1 MRFTYNH
8 SWAFLKVVILFS
20 IGYFVVS
27 CSSEVPEA
35 QRYDFAPATKDQ
47 ELEVMAYIN
56 AYRLD
61 HDLQALLQSPLIKG
75 VAYTHSIYMAEE
87 QAASHD
93 FFFDRK
99 RYLMRDMEALSVA
112 ENVGYGYTTV
122 TGLFQAWLAS
132 SSHRSVIEGDYSHF
146 DISAEQD
153 VLGRWYY
160 TNIFIKK

>member
-1 MRFTYNH
+1 MVF
-8 SWAFLKVVILFS
+8 
-20 IGYFVVS
+20 FVVS
-27 CSSEVPEA
+27 CSTEAAEA
-35 QRYDFAPATKDQ
+35 QRYDFAPTTKDQ

-61 HDLQALLQSPLIKG
+61 HGLEALLQSSLIKG
-75 VAYTHSIYMAEE
+75 VAYTHSIYMVEA

-93 FFFDRK
+93 YFFDRK
-99 RYLMRDMEALSVA
+99 HYLMRDMEALSVA

-122 TGLFQAWLAS
+122 TALFQAWLAS

-153 VLGRWYY
+153 IMGRWYY